1 MESAT
6 GDGDHLIRFGKA
18 KEEQQLLYDKTDQLI
33 ECISVTLRSYTNTGI
48 DTARYDGTISLQKG
62 IIESLKFDNMRKK
75 MKVSFFG
82 GTSSG
87 KTTTVNALLGRELLP
102 SGMGDTTGCFV
113 QVEGLREHGEH
124 GPSLDVEDGPG
135 MSQSTSVFEEQTP
148 ESSTTNRVNDAKM
161 QPKEPGSAG
170 LGTESLYGGAEIKV
184 KSYYRFQKMER
195 GEPEARL
202 GLHEDQRHPL
212 NVESLNSLV
221 DVNSEETLDSSYI
234 LKIYLASNETTCTL
248 LNHDLQLMDCPG
260 ITKCQELKELVSSFC
275 ADSDVHVF
283 IINPKTI
290 ISPEEKKHFL
300 EVGKRLP
307 RPDVIVGFSQWDLS
321 ARERHPEKVKAR
333 HIDAVYGLLVD
344 LGTVTTREEAEKRC
358 FFFSGSEALD
368 IALGETGYL
377 LRGWEGRHDAF
388 KNFVS
393 KIKEQV
399 TQTGMRAKLANGRRT
414 CGEVLFECEQLLRSI
429 DEEVEYGTKRT
440 TGRISEV
447 KKKQLVFSQ
456 EYNEFAQESES
467 LKSKASEDIK
477 QAVSSCLDEVRMTMA
492 RTLMPLMEDFQ
503 EDNIHLYA
511 ERAVRQWYE
520 RMLREFKR
528 ATQQV
533 CETYSFDVLASYK
546 EHFKAFEH
554 DIPRA
559 YLLPFVIQDSSHS
572 SSTLPDSALLCSMTG
587 VSESS
592 VWASFASTRRR
603 LSSMETDKERNALVR
618 KLAAAAAVFF
628 TRVRQWLRL
637 SVENHLQNVAQSQM
651 KALIP
656 EEIKQS
662 CSDSVKAFCDN
673 ASDYYRRQI
682 RDSVEKELISQKRD
696 EECRSNE
703 LEAFSSF
710 ISSLLRQTEAMQEN
724 LSSELRK
731 GCGDDDLDNDEP
743 ERDGHNPPEDD
754 EE

>member
-1 MESAT
+1 M
-6 GDGDHLIRFGKA
+6 
-18 KEEQQLLYDKTDQLI
+18 QQFA
-33 ECISVTLRSYTNTGI
+33 RSI
-48 DTARYDGTISLQKG
+48 DTASYDGTISLQKG
-62 IIESLKFDNMRKK
+62 IIESLMFDNMRKK

-124 GPSLDVEDGPG
+124 GSGLDVEGGPG
-135 MSQSTSVFEEQTP
+135 MSKSTSVFEEQTP

-234 LKIYLASNETTCTL
+234 IKIYLASSETTCTL

-307 RPDVIVGFSQWDLS
+307 RPDVLVGFSQWDLS

-393 KIKEQV
+393 KIKVQ
-399 TQTGMRAKLANGRRT
+399 
-414 CGEVLFECEQLLRSI
+414 
-429 DEEVEYGTKRT
+429 KRT
-440 TGRISEV
+440 TGRIIEV
-447 KKKQLVFSQ
+447 KAKQLVFSQ
-456 EYNEFAQESES
+456 EYNKFAQESES

-511 ERAVRQWYE
+511 ERAVRRWYE

-533 CETYSFDVLASYK
+533 CETYSFDVLGRPYTGHSMLKTMGASYK
-546 EHFKAFEH
+546 EHFEAFGHE
-554 DIPRA
+554 IPQA
-559 YLLPFVIQDSSHS
+559 YLLPFVIQEESSHS

-587 VSESS
+587 ISERS

-603 LSSMETDKERNALVR
+603 LSSMETDRERNALVR

-637 SVENHLQNVAQSQM
+637 SVENHLQNVAQTQM
-651 KALIP
+651 KTLIP

-662 CSDSVKAFCDN
+662 CSDAVKAFCDN
-673 ASDYYRRQI
+673 ASDFYRRQI
-682 RDSVEKELISQKRD
+682 RDSVEKELIRQKRE
-696 EECRSNE
+696 EECRRDKR
-703 LEAFSSF
+703 
-710 ISSLLRQTEAMQEN
+710 RQCKNDQNYEKGVEMTILIMMSQRGTDTEEDDQYVVESP
-724 LSSELRK
+724 LQ
-731 GCGDDDLDNDEP
+731 GDDFDMMISVKAGSLGLD
-743 ERDGHNPPEDD
+743 RRIFIAKM
-754 EE
+754 